1 MPAKTLF
8 RAGIVALLVGIFLF
22 WSIPVW
28 LRFIERYPWDHRE
41 LASVLFWF
49 SVSLAGSGALL
60 LWRAAFRGLPLRR
73 ESDRCLRMFPSV
85 VTRSVLPRHR
95 HRPTPLITQLPNFG
109 LIYGAVLW
117 ILIVLLV
124 VLRQPGHY
132 HGLPIQIRI
141 HDSVIWEKSPWQE
154 TLSVYLA
161 AGEKYYINGKPVPR

>member
-132 HGLPIQIRI
+132 YGLPIQIRI

-161 AGEKYYINGKPVPR
+161 AG